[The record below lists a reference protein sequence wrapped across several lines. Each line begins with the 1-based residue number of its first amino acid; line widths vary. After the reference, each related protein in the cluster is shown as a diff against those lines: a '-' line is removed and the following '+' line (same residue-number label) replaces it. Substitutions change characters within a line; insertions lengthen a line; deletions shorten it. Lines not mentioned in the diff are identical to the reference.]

1 MTVQASVMSATM
13 VAKSSAIQS
22 EALELSAC
30 ESRPGV
36 LG

>member
-13 VAKSSAIQS
+13 VAKSSAVRS
-22 EALELSAC
+22 EALELSAG
-30 ESRPGV
+30 ESRTGV